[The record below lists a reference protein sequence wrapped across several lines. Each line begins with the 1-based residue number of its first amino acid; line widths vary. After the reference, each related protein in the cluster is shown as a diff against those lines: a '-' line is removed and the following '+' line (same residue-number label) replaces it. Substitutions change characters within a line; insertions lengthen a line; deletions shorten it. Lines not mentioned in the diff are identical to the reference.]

1 MAAYHDGVRIA
12 SVDLLRGLVMVI
24 MAIDHVRDY
33 VHGGAM
39 NFPPE
44 DLTRTTAPI
53 FLTRWITHICAPSF
67 MLCAGLGAFLKLER
81 DQSIGRLSWFLFTR
95 GIWLVILEVTLVRLA
110 FFFDFSYD
118 LVFLLVFW
126 VLGLGMIV
134 LSVLV
139 YLPSRV
145 LLAGS
150 IAVIAMHHLLDRVQ
164 ATDFGAFGWAWNLLH
179 QPGLVRQADPAVVVG
194 YPAIP
199 WIAVIV
205 LGFAVGRVF
214 RLPAE
219 RRRVLLA
226 GAGVAMILA
235 FVALRWL
242 NAYGDQRPWTPQST
256 PLFTLLSFL
265 NTSKY
270 PPSLLFL
277 LMTLG
282 PAFVLLGL
290 FERARPRDRHPL
302 LVFGRTPLF
311 YFIAH
316 LALAH
321 AAAIVLTW
329 FSYGRAPFLF
339 MPPPTVGS
347 PRSAFPADYGWD
359 LWVVYVVTFAIVTAL
374 YPVCLWLARLKAARR
389 HWWLSYL

>member
-1 MAAYHDGVRIA
+1 VRIA
-12 SVDLLRGLVMVI
+12 SVDLLRGLVMII

-33 VHGGAM
+33 VHSGAM

-44 DLTRTTAPI
+44 DLNRTTAAT
-53 FLTRWITHICAPSF
+53 FFTRWITHICAPSF
-67 MLCAGLGAFLKLER
+67 MLCAGLGAFLKFER
-81 DQSIGRLSWFLFTR
+81 DGSLQKLSWFLFTR
-95 GIWLVILEVTLVRLA
+95 GLWLVLLEVTLVRLA
-110 FFFDFSYD
+110 FFFNFTYD

-126 VLGLGMIV
+126 VLGLGMMV
-134 LSVLV
+134 LSVMV
-139 YLPSRV
+139 YLPPRL

-150 IAVIAMHHLLDRVQ
+150 IAVIAMHHLLDGIQ
-164 ATDFGAFGWAWNLLH
+164 AADFGAFDWVWNILH
-179 QPGLVRQADPAVVVG
+179 QPGLVRQADPVVVVG

-219 RRRVLLA
+219 RRRVLLVTS
-226 GAGVAMILA
+226 GCAMMLA
-235 FVALRWL
+235 FVVLRGL
-242 NAYGDQRPWTPQST
+242 NVYGDQRPWTAQST
-256 PLFTLLSFL
+256 GLFTVLSFL

-270 PPSLLFL
+270 PPSFLFL

-282 PAFVLLGL
+282 PALVLLGL
-290 FERARPRDRHPL
+290 FERLKPRERHPL

-321 AAAIVLTW
+321 ASAIALTW
-329 FSYGRAPFLF
+329 LTYGRAPFLF

-347 PRSAFPADYGWD
+347 PRDAFPADYGWD
-359 LWVVYVVTFAIVTAL
+359 LWVVYAVTFAVVAAL
-374 YPVCLWLARLKAARR
+374 YPVCLKLARLKAARR

>member
-1 MAAYHDGVRIA
+1 MRIA

-24 MAIDHVRDY
+24 MAIDHVRDF
-33 VHGGAM
+33 VHSGAM
-39 NFPPE
+39 NFRPD

-53 FLTRWITHICAPSF
+53 FFTRWITHLCAPSF
-67 MLCAGLGAFLKLER
+67 MLCAGLGAFLKFER
-81 DQSIGRLSWFLFTR
+81 DGSASKLSWFLFTR
-95 GIWLVILEVTLVRLA
+95 GVWLVLLEVTFVRLA

-126 VLGLGMIV
+126 VLGLGMIA
-134 LSVLV
+134 LSVLIH
-139 YLPSRV
+139 LPHRV

-150 IAVIAMHHLLDRVQ
+150 IAVIAMHHLVDQVQ
-164 ATDFGAFGWAWNLLH
+164 AADFGASGWLWNLLH
-179 QPGLVRQADPAVVVG
+179 QPGLVRQADPTIVVG

-205 LGFAVGRVF
+205 LGFTAGRVF

-219 RRRVLLA
+219 RRRVLLIST
-226 GAGVAMILA
+226 GTAMTVA
-235 FVALRWL
+235 FVVLRWL
-242 NAYGDQRPWTPQST
+242 NVYGDQRPWSPQSSS
-256 PLFTLLSFL
+256 LFTVLSFL

-270 PPSLLFL
+270 PPSFLYL

-282 PAFVLLGL
+282 PALVFLGM
-290 FERARPRDRHPL
+290 FERTRPTERHPL

-311 YFIAH
+311 YFVAH

-321 AAAIVLTW
+321 AAGIALTW
-329 FSYGRAPFLF
+329 LTYGRAPFLF

-347 PRSAFPADYGWD
+347 PRDAFPADYGWD
-359 LWVVYVVTFAIVTAL
+359 LWVVYLVTFVVVTAL